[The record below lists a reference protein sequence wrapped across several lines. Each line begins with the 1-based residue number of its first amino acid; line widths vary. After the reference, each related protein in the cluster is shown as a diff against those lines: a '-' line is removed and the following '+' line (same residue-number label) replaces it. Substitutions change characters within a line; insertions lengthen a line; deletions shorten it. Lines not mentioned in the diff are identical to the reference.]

1 MNPRE
6 QGKQRHQ
13 KKINRNLKGLLSKC
27 YKYGRLSGVELALY
41 IEYPDKDEF
50 VVFESEGY
58 NCDGKIAE
66 KVCLTR
72 RPKASVKSKIYKP
85 GDIEDMLNMLHKKKA
100 QKAQKV
106 QKVQKPGPDQRKTPI
121 RKRTSDHSRKSVL
134 DLSEKITRLGQFPKI
149 PDLRIRA

>member
-27 YKYGRLSGVELALY
+27 YKYGKLSGVELALY

-58 NCDGKIAE
+58 NCDGKITE
-66 KVCLTR
+66 K
-72 RPKASVKSKIYKP
+72 KASVKSKIYKP
-85 GDIEDMLNMLHKKKA
+85 SDIEDMLNMLHKKKV
-100 QKAQKV
+100 QKV
-106 QKVQKPGPDQRKTPI
+106 QKVQKPGRDQRKTPI
-121 RKRTSDHSRKSVL
+121 QKRTSDHSRESAL

>member
-27 YKYGRLSGVELALY
+27 YKYGKLSGVELALY

-58 NCDGKIAE
+58 NCDGKITE
-66 KVCLTR
+66 KVCFTR

-85 GDIEDMLNMLHKKKA
+85 SDIEDMLNMLHKKKV
-100 QKAQKV
+100 QKV
-106 QKVQKPGPDQRKTPI
+106 QKVQKPGRDQRKTPI
-121 RKRTSDHSRKSVL
+121 QKRTSDHSRESAL

>member
-27 YKYGRLSGVELALY
+27 YKYGKLSGVELALY

-58 NCDGKIAE
+58 NCDGKITE
-66 KVCLTR
+66 K
-72 RPKASVKSKIYKP
+72 KASVKSRIYKP
-85 GDIEDMLNMLHKKKA
+85 SDIEDMLNMLHKKK
-100 QKAQKV
+100 
-106 QKVQKPGPDQRKTPI
+106 VQKPGRDQRKTPI
-121 RKRTSDHSRKSVL
+121 RKRTSDHSRESAL